1 MKKLMIISVLSLGI
15 GFSACEKSDT
25 TGTSRMNVRM
35 TDAPGAYD
43 SILLNVKEIEV
54 ITSVGKNTI
63 TVNAG
68 PFDILAFRMGKDT
81 LIASQDVPSGR
92 LQEIRLVLHDEG
104 NRVVINGM
112 SHDLNTP
119 SGQSSGVKIKV
130 QEELVA
136 NVAYTLLLDFDAAKS
151 IVLTGNGKYILK
163 PVIRAVPTGVSGAIT
178 GKVSPALSNP
188 KVYAIIGTDTLG
200 TITDVNGVFWF
211 PGVAAGTYKINI
223 VPVVPFRDTS
233 ISNVVVST
241 AGVKDIGTIL
251 LP

>member
-1 MKKLMIISVLSLGI
+1 MRKLMMLSVLSLGI

-43 SILLNVKEIEV
+43 SILLNVKEVEI
-54 ITSVGKNTI
+54 ITSAGRSI
-63 TVNAG
+63 IAVNAG
-68 PFDILAFRMGKDT
+68 PFDILEFRMGKDT
-81 LIASQDVPSGR
+81 LLASQDIPSGR
-92 LQEIRLVLHDEG
+92 LQEIRLILHEEG
-104 NRVVINGM
+104 NRVVVDGM

-130 QEELVA
+130 QEELIA

-151 IVLTGNGKYILK
+151 IVLGGNGKYTLK
-163 PVIRAVPTGVSGAIT
+163 PVIRAIPTGVSGAIT
-178 GKVSPALSNP
+178 GTVIPALSSP

-200 TITDVNGVFWF
+200 TITDENGVFWF

-223 VPVVPFRDTS
+223 VPIVPFRDTS
-233 ISNVVVST
+233 ITNVVVST
-241 AGVKDIGTIL
+241 GGVKDIGTIL